1 MAIKINWP
9 YSWENVQDMH
19 CSGNF
24 PMLSGLLRLPRIR
37 LRLRLDLV
45 AREPGQTVRWRKL

>member
-24 PMLSGLLRLPRIR
+24 PMLSGLLRLPRIP